1 MRDSEQLVVLYEVST
16 LAQQLSKEL
25 NIEWGLTQESPFD
38 SVYFLRNSSLKEK
51 LIPKKSVET
60 IYTGLYV
67 QLTDPRVRMQVI
79 TNSNVLR
86 SKNIGVL
93 NSIFDYDFRN
103 EITLIV
109 YNYGDKDESI
119 SQGEIIANLTFSGFP
134 LVNIKKVERV
144 ESGEKYKGTKDNNWV
159 QEEKKERT
167 KDIVAK
173 NYSRDHE
180 KTNPI
185 SKHIVNKVIQER
197 TR

>member
-67 QLTDPRVRMQVI
+67 QLTDPRVRMQVV

-119 SQGEIIANLTFSGFP
+119 SQGEIIANLTFSGLP
-134 LVNIKKVERV
+134 LVRIKKVERV

-173 NYSRDHE
+173 NYSNDHE
-180 KTNPI
+180 KNNPI
-185 SKHIVNKVIQER
+185 SKDIVNKVIQER

>member
-67 QLTDPRVRMQVI
+67 QLTDPRVRMQVV

-134 LVNIKKVERV
+134 LVRIKKVERV

-159 QEEKKERT
+159 QEEKRERT

-173 NYSRDHE
+173 NYSREHE

>member
-67 QLTDPRVRMQVI
+67 QLTDPRVRMQVV

-93 NSIFDYDFRN
+93 NNIFDYDFRN

-109 YNYGDKDESI
+109 YNYGNKDESI
-119 SQGEIIANLTFSGFP
+119 SQGEIIANLTFSGLP
-134 LVNIKKVERV
+134 LLRIKKVERV

-159 QEEKKERT
+159 QEEKKERM

-173 NYSRDHE
+173 NYLNDHE
-180 KTNPI
+180 KNNPI
-185 SKHIVNKVIQER
+185 SKDIVNKVIQER

>member
-1 MRDSEQLVVLYEVST
+1 MRNSEQLVVLYEVST

-67 QLTDPRVRMQVI
+67 QLTDPRVRMQVV

-109 YNYGDKDESI
+109 YNYSNKDESI
-119 SQGEIIANLTFSGFP
+119 SQGEIIANLTFSGLP
-134 LVNIKKVERV
+134 LVKVKKVERV

-159 QEEKKERT
+159 QEEKKERM

-185 SKHIVNKVIQER
+185 SKDIVNKVIQER

>member
-16 LAQQLSKEL
+16 LAQQLSKEF
-25 NIEWGLTQESPFD
+25 NIEWGLTQESSFD

-67 QLTDPRVRMQVI
+67 QLTDPRVRMQVV

>member
-16 LAQQLSKEL
+16 LAQQLSKEY

-67 QLTDPRVRMQVI
+67 QLTDPRVRMQVV

-109 YNYGDKDESI
+109 YNYGNKDESI
-119 SQGEIIANLTFSGFP
+119 SQGEIIANLTFSGLP
-134 LVNIKKVERV
+134 LLRVKKVERV

-159 QEEKKERT
+159 QEEKKERM

-173 NYSRDHE
+173 NYSNDRE
-180 KTNPI
+180 KNNPI
-185 SKHIVNKVIQER
+185 SKDIVNKIIQER

>member
-16 LAQQLSKEL
+16 LAQQLSKEY

-67 QLTDPRVRMQVI
+67 QLTDPRVRMQVV

-159 QEEKKERT
+159 QEEKKERM

-185 SKHIVNKVIQER
+185 SKDIVNKVIQER